1 MRESE
6 VEKHLCNRVKQDLHG
21 LALKFVSPGCN
32 GVPDRILLV
41 PMGRI
46 WFVETK
52 APSKTPRKLQ
62 KRIIAIIRALGF
74 RVLVLDTK
82 TAVDDFI
89 REVLNGGI

>member
-6 VEKHLCNRVKQDLHG
+6 VESHLCDRVKQDLHG

-52 APSKTPRKLQ
+52 APSKTPRKRQ
-62 KRIIAIIRALGF
+62 KHMITIIRALGF

-89 REVLNGGI
+89 REVRNGGI

>member
-6 VEKHLCNRVKQDLHG
+6 VESHLCDRVKQDLHG

-52 APSKTPRKLQ
+52 APTKTPRKRQ
-62 KRIIAIIRALGF
+62 KYIIHIIRALGF

-82 TAVDDFI
+82 QKVDQFI
-89 REVLNGGI
+89 REVMNDGV

>member
-1 MRESE
+1 MRETD
-6 VEKHLCNRVKQDLHG
+6 VEKHLCDRVKQDLHG

-32 GVPDRILLV
+32 GVPDRIVLV

-52 APSKTPRKLQ
+52 APTKTPRKLQ
-62 KRIIAIIRALGF
+62 KYIIAIIRALGF

-82 TAVDDFI
+82 QKVDHFI
-89 REVLNGGI
+89 GEVLNGGV

>member
-6 VEKHLCNRVKQDLHG
+6 VESHLCDRVKQDLHG

-62 KRIIAIIRALGF
+62 KHMITIIRALGF

-89 REVLNGGI
+89 REVRNGGI